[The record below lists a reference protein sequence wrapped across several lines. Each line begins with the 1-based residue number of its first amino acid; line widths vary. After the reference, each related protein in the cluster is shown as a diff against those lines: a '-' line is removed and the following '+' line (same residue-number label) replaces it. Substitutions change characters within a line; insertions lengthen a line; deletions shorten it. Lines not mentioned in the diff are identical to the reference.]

1 MEKSVLCTAVAM
13 VSLLT
18 AATGQAAGPAFTGL
32 FAKADNAATVFA
44 NPAGMSRLEG
54 TQMTGN
60 GILLVDFSS
69 FEVNENQTTV
79 DGGKPRDSDPTLVPS
94 FFFSR
99 QYDENWRFGYS
110 LNVPTGFGA
119 TNGPNWAGR
128 YYSDRFS
135 LVYIALSPAASYA
148 FNDSFSLGVASRIM
162 YSDSEVRTQVN
173 NNLAGDRFEDGHLT
187 AQADGFGAG
196 FSVSALYSLS
206 PDTRLGVVWNS
217 KINIDMDA
225 DVDLHNVRR
234 PQQVIDRIQS
244 QTFDLA
250 DNVPMNV
257 GLGLYH
263 RLHNDWDFTVD
274 AMWMEFSDFGVT
286 DVYLEEGTLQV
297 PEGLYN
303 DFWVVTAGT
312 SWPIDERMRGSV
324 GLMWV
329 EQPVDDANRSF
340 SMDLDEMWGIGAG
353 VTYKLASGNDME
365 FSLDLLDTGS
375 GPIDTG
381 DAPLKGRVVGKSKD
395 HYSLLLD
402 FTFNWR

>member
-1 MEKSVLCTAVAM
+1 MSSYSLRGAVA
-13 VSLLT
+13 LICLAAT
-18 AATGQAAGPAFTGL
+18 AASHASGPAFTGL
-32 FAKADNAATVFA
+32 FAKAYDASTVFA
-44 NPAGMSRLEG
+44 NPAGMARLDG

-60 GILLVDFSS
+60 GILVVDFSK

-79 DGGKPRDSDPTLVPS
+79 EGGNPRDSDPTLIPS
-94 FFFSR
+94 FFYSR
-99 QYDENWRFGYS
+99 QYNENWHFGYS

-135 LVYIALSPAASYA
+135 LVYIALSPAASYS

-173 NNLAGDRFEDGHLT
+173 NNLVGDRFEDGHLT

-217 KINIDMDA
+217 KVNIDMDA
-225 DVDLHNVRR
+225 EVDLHNVRR
-234 PQQVIDRIQS
+234 PQEVIDRIQS
-244 QTFDLA
+244 QTFELA

-263 RLHNDWDFTVD
+263 RLDNDWDFTVD
-274 AMWMEFSDFGVT
+274 AMWMEFSDFGVS

-303 DFWVVTAGT
+303 NFWVVTTGT
-312 SWPIDERMRGSV
+312 SWPINTKMRGSV

-340 SMDLDEMWGIGAG
+340 GMDLDEMWGVGAG
-353 VTYKLASGNDME
+353 VTYKLASGNDMQ
-365 FSLDLLDTGS
+365 FSIDLLDTGS

-402 FTFNWR
+402 FTYNWR